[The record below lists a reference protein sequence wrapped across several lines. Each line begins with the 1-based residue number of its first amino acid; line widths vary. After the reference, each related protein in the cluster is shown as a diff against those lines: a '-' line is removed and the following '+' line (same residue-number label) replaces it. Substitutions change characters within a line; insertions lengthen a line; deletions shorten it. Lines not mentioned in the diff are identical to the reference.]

1 MLSSRAARC
10 AERLFSKAI
19 EPDASTV
26 SDPSLQSR
34 LARVADFVDSDPQ
47 ETAEWRD
54 GFAALL
60 AAAGP
65 PRVREIM
72 VILDQFAR
80 EPRVSWQPAP
90 RTPYVNTIPATN
102 ERAFPGDLAIE
113 ALQVAVDNPDQV
125 VELLACSQR

>member
-1 MLSSRAARC
+1 
-10 AERLFSKAI
+10 
-19 EPDASTV
+19 
-26 SDPSLQSR
+26 
-34 LARVADFVDSDPQ
+34 VADFVDSDPP

-54 GFAALL
+54 AFAALL

-102 ERAFPGDLAIE
+102 EPAFPGDLAIE

-125 VELLACSQR
+125 VELLACSQRQCAHALRLIHLAVAEHAPYRSP